1 MNMLVLRTFGLIAIF
16 GNGMFAQT
24 LEWARQFDSPP
35 SAAFRVAADSSGVY
49 IAGIT
54 YKGLPGQT
62 KLTISGAQSD
72 GFLRKYDPA
81 GNELW
86 TREFAATNPARGQFP
101 SPVSVNGL
109 ALDATGVY
117 VALTA
122 GGSSAYVASNSLA
135 VVYKYDGSGNLLWT
149 NQTVASKTIQGE
161 SATGVA
167 ASGGAVYVVG
177 LTAGVT
183 NNIPGTSVYIRKLD
197 AAAGTAV
204 WTKTF
209 TATNG
214 ELNVIP
220 LAVAADATGAY
231 VTGQSPGPLSGQAAG
246 PNQDLFTRKYDPDG
260 NVLWTDQ
267 FGTNFTE
274 YAYAV
279 TAGASGVYVVGTTM
293 GLLGIQTLP
302 TFDFDGWVRK
312 YDTGGKVQWTK
323 QFGTIDR
330 EQAFGAIADDTG
342 VYVVGYTRGVLG
354 AASLGGEDAFLIR
367 YDSNGNSLWTLQ
379 TGSVDDDYAYGVAE
393 DGMSIYMGGYTD
405 RNSVPRTVVSSLGV
419 TNAADPFLYKYS
431 PPKAG
436 GPVVGAVVNNA
447 SFAPSPQPVAPG
459 SIAAIFGTGLNDGS
473 QVLTSAFGTDGKLV
487 TTLGGASVSVGG
499 IPAPM
504 FYSTSSQLGI
514 QIPLELAG
522 KTSAEVQVTVAGQT
536 STVQNVSLAPY
547 KPGLFSVSQDGKG
560 TAVCLHTDGV
570 TPVTQDNPAHPN
582 EVVIFYGT
590 GFGDVSPTLET
601 GEPSTGNKTVHVP
614 TITIDGLSAQIQ
626 FSGVAPGFVGLNQL
640 NVVVP
645 GLARTNAA
653 DPVVLTIDGVP
664 ANPVTVPVGP

>member
-1 MNMLVLRTFGLIAIF
+1 MG
-16 GNGMFAQT
+16 AQT

-35 SAAFRVAADSSGVY
+35 SAAFRVVADSSGVY

-86 TREFAATNPARGQFP
+86 TREFAANNPARAGFP
-101 SPVSVNGL
+101 SPVTVNGL
-109 ALDATGVY
+109 ALDPTGVY

-122 GGSSAYVASNSLA
+122 GGGNAYTANHALA
-135 VVYKYDGSGNLLWT
+135 VVYKFDAGGNLLWT
-149 NQTVASKTIQGE
+149 NQTVASKTLLGE

-167 ASGGAVYVVG
+167 ANAGSVYVVG
-177 LTAGVT
+177 LTEGVANNAPAGA
-183 NNIPGTSVYIRKLD
+183 VYIRKLD
-197 AAAGTAV
+197 AAGGTTV

-209 TATNG
+209 TTTSG
-214 ELNVIP
+214 PINVIP
-220 LAVAADATGAY
+220 LGVAADATGAY
-231 VTGQSPGPLSGQAAG
+231 VTGQSPGPLSGQAAE

-260 NVLWTDQ
+260 NLLWTDQ
-267 FGTNFTE
+267 FGTSFQE

-279 TAGASGVYVVGTTM
+279 TAGASGVYVVGTTI

-312 YDTGGKVQWTK
+312 YDTGGTVQWTK

-342 VYVVGYTRGVLG
+342 VYVVGYTRSVLG
-354 AASLGGEDAFLIR
+354 AASLGGEDAFLVR
-367 YDSNGNSLWTLQ
+367 YDSNGNLLWTLQ
-379 TGSVDDDYAYGVAE
+379 TGSVDDDYAYGVAT
-393 DGMSIYMGGYTD
+393 DGAAIYMGGYTD
-405 RNSVPRTVVSSLGV
+405 RNSVPRTVVSGLGV
-419 TNAADPFLYKYS
+419 TNFADPFLYKYLA
-431 PPKAG
+431 PKPG

-447 SFAPSPQPVAPG
+447 SFAPSPQPVTPG
-459 SIAAIFGTGLNDGS
+459 SIAAVFGTGLNDGS
-473 QVLTSAFGTDGKLV
+473 QVLTSAFGSDGKLV
-487 TTLGGASVSVGG
+487 TTLGGASVTVGN

-522 KTSAEVQVTVAGQT
+522 QNSAEVQVTVAGQS
-536 STVQNVSLAPY
+536 STIQNVSLAPF
-547 KPGLFSVSQDGKG
+547 KPGLFTVSQDGQG

-590 GFGDVSPTLET
+590 GFGDVSPVLGT
-601 GEPSTGNKTVHVP
+601 GEPSTGNTTVHVP
-614 TITIDGLSAQIQ
+614 TITIDGLSAEIQ

-653 DPVVLTIDGVP
+653 DPVVLTVDGVP
-664 ANPVTVPVGP
+664 ANSVTVPVGP